1 MDQTAARARVAE
13 LTQLINQANHAYY
26 SQDNP
31 SIPDAEYDRLF
42 RELTALE
49 AQYPELR
56 TVFSPTQRVGAPPL
70 KSFAEVSHFVPM
82 LSLDNAFSQEDLWA
96 FDKRIKDRLKSTAQL
111 AFCCEPKY
119 DGIAVSLL
127 YEDGILVRGATRGDG
142 AVGEDIT
149 QNVRTIRTIPLRLNG
164 EAIPSRIEVR
174 GEIYMTKS
182 GFAAMNEQARKN
194 GEKLFVNPR
203 NAAAGSLRQLD
214 SRITQTRPL
223 FMCAYSV
230 GLVEGGV
237 VADEHFALLQQL
249 KSWGFAI
256 SDEVAIADTIDAC
269 WDYYQRIMTK
279 RAQLPF
285 DIDGVVFKV
294 NSGQLQQQLG
304 YVSRAPRWA
313 IAHKFPAQ
321 EEITQ
326 LLGVD
331 FQVGRTG
338 TITPVARLEPVFVGG
353 VTVSNATLHNKDE
366 INRLGVCIGDSVIV
380 RRAGDVIPQIVSVV
394 VERRP
399 QDARAIEF
407 PQHCPACGSGLYED
421 QTDVAIRCIA
431 GNLCPA
437 QNKEAI
443 KHFASR
449 QALDIEGLGEKLVEQ
464 LVDAGLV
471 RSTADI
477 FHLSRAQLAALD
489 RMGEKSADNLL
500 AAIETS
506 KKTTLP
512 RFLFAL
518 GIREVGQ
525 ATAVN
530 LANYFKDIDAL
541 QKASADE
548 LQKVPDIGPVA
559 AGFIAEFF
567 AEEKN
572 RQLVADL
579 CAAGIHWPIIDFS
592 NAAAPL
598 AGQTWVL
605 TGTLTQLTRD
615 QAKERLQ
622 ALGAKVAGSVSV
634 KTHCVVAGEAAGS
647 KLTKAQ
653 ELNIRIMNEDELLT
667 LLEDLTT

>member
-1 MDQTAARARVAE
+1 MDQASARLRIAE
-13 LTQLINQANHAYY
+13 LTQLITQANHAYY
-26 SQDNP
+26 VQDDP

-42 RELTALE
+42 RELKALE
-49 AQYPELR
+49 DQFPALR
-56 TVFSPTQRVGAPPL
+56 TAFSPTQRVGAPPL
-70 KSFAEVSHFVPM
+70 KSFSEVSHFIPM
-82 LSLDNAFSQEDLWA
+82 LSLDNAFTQDDLWA

-164 EAIPSRIEVR
+164 EGVPARIEVR
-174 GEIYMTKS
+174 GEIYMTKT

-223 FMCAYSV
+223 FMCAYAV
-230 GLVEGGV
+230 GLVEGGS
-237 VADEHFALLQQL
+237 VADEHFTLLQQL
-249 KSWGFAI
+249 KNWGFAI
-256 SDEVAIADTIDAC
+256 SDEVTLADNIDGC
-269 WDYYQRIMTK
+269 WDYYQRIMVK
-279 RAQLPF
+279 RSQLPF

-304 YVSRAPRWA
+304 FISRAPRWA

-326 LLGVD
+326 LIDVD

-366 INRLGVCIGDSVIV
+366 ITRLGVCIGDSVIV

-394 VERRP
+394 LERRP
-399 QDARAIEF
+399 EQARPIEF
-407 PQHCPACGSGLYED
+407 PKHCPSCGSDLYED

-443 KHFASR
+443 KHYASR
-449 QALDIEGLGEKLVEQ
+449 QAMDIEGLGEKLVEQ

-471 RSTADI
+471 RSIADI
-477 FHLSRAQLAALD
+477 YGLSRAQLAGLE

-500 AAIETS
+500 AAITAS
-506 KKTTLP
+506 KKTTLA
-512 RFLFAL
+512 RFLYSL

-530 LANYFKDIDAL
+530 LANYFKDINAL
-541 QKASADE
+541 QAASLED

-559 AGFIAEFF
+559 ARFIVEFF

-572 RQLVADL
+572 RQLVAAL
-579 CAAGIHWPIIDFS
+579 IQAGLEWPAITS
-592 NAAAPL
+592 GNTSAPL

-605 TGTLTQLTRD
+605 TGTLSQLTREE
-615 QAKERLQ
+615 AKERLQ
-622 ALGAKVAGSVSV
+622 ALGAKVAGSVSA
-634 KTHCVVAGEAAGS
+634 KTHCLVAGEAAGS
-647 KLTKAQ
+647 KLAKAQ
-653 ELNIRIMNEDELLT
+653 ELNIRILDEDELLAV
-667 LLEDLTT
+667 LNSPSS

>member
-26 SQDNP
+26 GQDNP

-42 RELTALE
+42 RELKALE
-49 AQYPELR
+49 DQFPALR
-56 TVFSPTQRVGAPPL
+56 TTFSPTLRVGAPPL
-70 KSFAEVSHFVPM
+70 KSFSEVSHFVPM
-82 LSLDNAFSQEDLWA
+82 LSLDNAFTQDDLWA

-174 GEIYMTKS
+174 GEIYMTKT

-223 FMCAYSV
+223 FMCAYAV
-230 GLVEGGV
+230 GLVEGGA

-249 KSWGFAI
+249 KSWGFTI
-256 SDEVAIADTIDAC
+256 SDEVTLAENIDAC
-269 WDYYQRIMTK
+269 WAYYQRIMAK

-304 YVSRAPRWA
+304 FISRAPRWA

-326 LLGVD
+326 LLDVD

-380 RRAGDVIPQIVSVV
+380 RRAGDVIPQIVAVV
-394 VERRP
+394 LERRP
-399 QDARAIEF
+399 SDARPIEF
-407 PQHCPACGSGLYED
+407 PQQCPSCGSDLYED
-421 QTDVAIRCIA
+421 QTDVAIRCMA

-443 KHFASR
+443 KHYASR
-449 QALDIEGLGEKLVEQ
+449 QAMDIEGLGEKLVEQ

-471 RSTADI
+471 RSIADI
-477 FHLSRAQLAALD
+477 YLLSRAQLAGLE

-506 KKTTLP
+506 KKTTLA
-512 RFLFAL
+512 RFLFSL

-530 LANYFKDIDAL
+530 LANYFKEIGAL
-541 QKASADE
+541 QAASLED

-559 AGFIAEFF
+559 AGFIVEFF
-567 AEEKN
+567 AEAKN
-572 RQLVADL
+572 CQLVADL
-579 CAAGIHWPIIDFS
+579 LACGIHWPAIATNS
-592 NAAAPL
+592 RAPL

-605 TGTLTQLTRD
+605 TGSLSQLTRD
-615 QAKERLQ
+615 EAKERLQ
-622 ALGAKVAGSVSV
+622 ALGAKVAGSVSA

-647 KLTKAQ
+647 KLAKAQ
-653 ELNIRIMNEDELLT
+653 ELNIRILDENELLA
-667 LLEDLTT
+667 LLNNPPS